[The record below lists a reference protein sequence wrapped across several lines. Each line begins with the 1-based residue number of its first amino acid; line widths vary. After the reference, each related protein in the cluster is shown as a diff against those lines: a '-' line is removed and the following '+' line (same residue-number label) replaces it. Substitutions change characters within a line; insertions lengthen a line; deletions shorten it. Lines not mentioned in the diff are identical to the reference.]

1 MNTRISSKLV
11 AFAIALMMNSL
22 IMGGVSY
29 LFSNQAGEGQTGVA
43 HTSELNA
50 AIGSA

>member
-11 AFAIALMMNSL
+11 AFAIALILNSL

-29 LFSNQAGEGQTGVA
+29 LFNSQTGAEAAVVIA
-43 HTSELNA
+43 HA
-50 AIGSA
+50 ALA

>member
-11 AFAIALMMNSL
+11 AFAIALILNSL

-29 LFSNQAGEGQTGVA
+29 LFNSRGGVDAAVLIA
-43 HTSELNA
+43 HA
-50 AIGSA
+50 AWA